1 MITDRLLLFCSFL
14 SAFVLAVVY
23 DPILTKVSL
32 GLVSPYEKAELRKRF
47 FAATVDALVVAT
59 AVAGYQAT
67 KSLGYALFVVAYLP
81 LRDAVQGRSLGKF
94 VCGLVVVNV
103 ETGLPCRWRASVA
116 RNVLLVI
123 PGANVI
129 AVFLETKTIIRDP
142 QGLRLGDR
150 FALTQVVEGFG
161 AKDLIRELLQSLVEV
176 MGQLDERLHRPGK
189 VPIKSPRLQSE
200 RPATTV
206 QDIKN
211 RDAASSEETLV
222 GRR

>member
-1 MITDRLLLFCSFL
+1 
-14 SAFVLAVVY
+14 
-23 DPILTKVSL
+23 
-32 GLVSPYEKAELRKRF
+32 
-47 FAATVDALVVAT
+47 
-59 AVAGYQAT
+59 
-67 KSLGYALFVVAYLP
+67 
-81 LRDAVQGRSLGKF
+81 
-94 VCGLVVVNV
+94 
-103 ETGLPCRWRASVA
+103 VA

-123 PGANVI
+123 PGANAI

-189 VPIKSPRLQSE
+189 VPIKSPRLQGE
-200 RPATTV
+200 RPATTG

-211 RDAASSEETLV
+211 RDAASSKGTFV

>member
-1 MITDRLLLFCSFL
+1 VTGERKTSCERLNST
-14 SAFVLAVVY
+14 
-23 DPILTKVSL
+23 PVSR
-32 GLVSPYEKAELRKRF
+32 PALR
-47 FAATVDALVVAT
+47 
-59 AVAGYQAT
+59 
-67 KSLGYALFVVAYLP
+67 
-81 LRDAVQGRSLGKF
+81 
-94 VCGLVVVNV
+94 
-103 ETGLPCRWRASVA
+103 
-116 RNVLLVI
+116 
-123 PGANVI
+123 
-129 AVFLETKTIIRDP
+129 IRDP

-189 VPIKSPRLQSE
+189 VPIKSPRLQGE

-211 RDAASSEETLV
+211 RDAASSVEETLV